1 MTVDDSTSGSI
12 TATATTTATTTATAT
27 ASSAEGRRK
36 SDSRSCP
43 IQDTR
48 SKEFSEIITTLT
60 QAQEILICSM
70 KAQSQSQGQE
80 HGQNKGQ
87 GRRVVP
93 PCATES
99 SKLKTQTSDPV
110 TLTSPSSPPCSPG
123 PFCPLLLNIQGN
135 IGIARMLQ
143 YQDRVQ
149 FLSSLSYNDRRLFL
163 VQSASTA
170 EAGRGRA
177 GSAKEV
183 GVVVVGAMAESGYGT
198 LIPSAVDEAEGR
210 GNPLCIPGMDA
221 IANARVGLQAIG
233 VQVTHP
239 WYDKYYYYCWCCSC
253 CCDSCMHL
261 IRYTFF

>member
-43 IQDTR
+43 IQDMR

-70 KAQSQSQGQE
+70 EVQSQSHGQSRRQSQGQSE
-80 HGQNKGQ
+80 GQ
-87 GRRVVP
+87 GRKMVP
-93 PCATES
+93 SCATVS
-99 SKLKTQTSDPV
+99 SKLKIQTSDPV

-163 VQSASTA
+163 MQSASTA
-170 EAGRGRA
+170 EGGRGRV
-177 GSAKEV
+177 GSTKEV

-198 LIPSAVDEAEGR
+198 LVPSAVDEAEGG

-239 WYDKYYYYCWCCSC
+239 WYDKYCNYCWCS
-253 CCDSCMHL
+253 L
-261 IRYTFF
+261 LL